1 MATLLR
7 VRLGTASP
15 SAPTRSA
22 EGTGSTVTAAN
33 LATVNNWIRSKAH
46 ASVYGVIEMADLLM
60 TARDSNV
67 RKAPGYTSDGVHP
80 TAMVHQTVMA
90 PALVSYL
97 NTYKASVDW

>member
-1 MATLLR
+1 
-7 VRLGTASP
+7 
-15 SAPTRSA
+15 
-22 EGTGSTVTAAN
+22 
-33 LATVNNWIRSKAH
+33 
-46 ASVYGVIEMADLLM
+46 MADLLM